1 MDRRCKQIFDK
12 RFPNN
17 DSKLLQCVDR
27 VNQGVNR
34 FTVDRVKDHFEEALG
49 NKNSTGAGKK
59 ASNGF
64 GEIA

>member
-1 MDRRCKQIFDK
+1 MISDK
-12 RFPNN
+12 SFPNN

-49 NKNSTGAGKK
+49 NKNGITLFHLFACQ
-59 ASNGF
+59 N
-64 GEIA
+64 